1 MRKLLFWISTS
12 LILFLFGCEVG
23 KKSKENE
30 KQPTN
35 SVKQVD
41 SVSTNNLTWKEK
53 RRLRKLE
60 NNKEAPVHNSPYQHE
75 IDSIKNAKA
84 KLKGQ

>member
-1 MRKLLFWISTS
+1 MRKLLFWTSTS

-30 KQPTN
+30 KQPASN
-35 SVKQVD
+35 MEQVD

-53 RRLRKLE
+53 RRLRKLK
-60 NNKEAPVHNSPYQHE
+60 NNKEAPVHGSPDQHE
-75 IDSIKNAKA
+75 IDSIKNAKT